1 MAGADI
7 YEDPGV
13 FRGDNIG
20 INLTTPKKE
29 LLFLALGG
37 SDEIGMNVN
46 LYGCDGKWLMVDLGL
61 TFAGA
66 DYPGI
71 DLVLPDLEF
80 IEDRAKDLVGIVLTH
95 GHEDHIGAIPY
106 LAADLGVP
114 LYANPFTATLI
125 RGKLEEEGLAK
136 EVKVNTVK
144 PGQKLQL
151 GPFGVELVRLAH
163 SIPDMDAALIETP
176 YGRIFHTG
184 DWKLDD
190 DQVLGQSATADQ
202 MRAIGDKG
210 ILALV
215 CDSTNAFNED
225 ASGTEGSVRDGL
237 LKAVKAAKGRVV
249 VTSFASN
256 AARLSTLGWVAQQ
269 TGRQVCVAGRSLD
282 RILTAARS
290 NGYLKDFPPTVD
302 FETAMNL
309 PANKCLVIATGG
321 QGEDRAA
328 LARIASGQHQIKVG
342 EGDTV
347 IFSSKQIPGNEV
359 AIGRIQNS
367 LARQNVIM
375 VTEKQAHVHVS
386 GHPGRPE
393 LASMYDW
400 IRPEI
405 LVPVH
410 GERRHMA
417 EQARFGL
424 LQGIPRAIVQSN
436 GDVVRLA
443 PKGPDIIGRERT
455 GRLILDGDV
464 ILPADGATI
473 QERRRISLHGQL
485 SVAIAV
491 DEGTANLVGEPEVR
505 MQGIPVEDDRD
516 DFIAELR
523 EAAAEAT
530 GKERDLDKLREK
542 VRLAVRRVA
551 TDWTGKKPIVDVLVV
566 RI

>member
-1 MAGADI
+1 M
-7 YEDPGV
+7 
-13 FRGDNIG
+13 
-20 INLTTPKKE
+20 TTPTNE

-61 TFAGA
+61 TFANH
-66 DYPGI
+66 DYPGV

-80 IEDRAKDLVGIVLTH
+80 IEARRADLVGIVLTH

-106 LAADLGVP
+106 LAADLRVP

-125 RGKLEEEGLAK
+125 RGKLDEEGLSG
-136 EVKVNTVK
+136 EVKVRTVK
-144 PGQKLQL
+144 PGERLKL

-163 SIPDMDAALIETP
+163 SIPDMDAAIIETRH
-176 YGRIFHTG
+176 GRIFHTG

-190 DQVLGQSATADQ
+190 DQVLGVSATEAQ
-202 MRAIGDKG
+202 MRAIGDRG
-210 ILALV
+210 VLALV
-215 CDSTNAFNED
+215 CDSTNAFNPD

-237 LKAVKAAKGRVV
+237 MQAVRAAKGRVV

-256 AARLSTLGWVAQQ
+256 AARLATLGQVAQA
-269 TGRQVCVAGRSLD
+269 TGRTVCVAGRSLD
-282 RILTAARS
+282 RILKAAQA
-290 NGYLKDFPPTVD
+290 NGYLTDFPATVD
-302 FETAMNL
+302 FDSAMAL
-309 PANKCLVIATGG
+309 PPHKSLVIATGG

-328 LARIASGQHQIKVG
+328 LARIATDSHPIKLG
-342 EGDTV
+342 DGDTV

-359 AIGRIQNS
+359 AIGRIQNA
-367 LARQNVIM
+367 LARKGVAMI
-375 VTEKQAHVHVS
+375 TEKQAHVHVS

-393 LASMYDW
+393 LATMYDW

-424 LQGIPRAIVQSN
+424 AQGIPRAIVQSN

-443 PKGPDIIGRERT
+443 PDGPAIVGRERT

-464 ILPADGATI
+464 ILPADGATTA
-473 QERRRISLHGQL
+473 ERRRIAINGQI
-485 SVAIAV
+485 SVAVAIDAR
-491 DEGTANLVGEPEVR
+491 GALAGEAEVR
-505 MQGIPVEDDRD
+505 TQGVPVEEDRD
-516 DFIAELR
+516 DFLAEAR
-523 EAAAEAT
+523 AAAAAAV
-530 GKERDLDKLREK
+530 GKERNLDKLREGI
-542 VRLAVRRVA
+542 RLAVRRVA
-551 TDWTGKKPIVDVLVV
+551 TEWTGKKPVVDVMVIRV
-566 RI
+566 

>member
-1 MAGADI
+1 MH
-7 YEDPGV
+7 
-13 FRGDNIG
+13 
-20 INLTTPKKE
+20 LTTPKKE

-46 LYGCDGKWLMVDLGL
+46 LYGCDGKWLMVDFGL
-61 TFAGA
+61 TFANNE
-66 DYPGI
+66 YPGI

-80 IEDRAKDLVGIVLTH
+80 IEKRAKDLVGIVLTH

-125 RGKLEEEGLAK
+125 RGKLEEEGIAK
-136 EVKVNTVK
+136 EVKLNVVK

-151 GPFGVELVRLAH
+151 GPFGIDLVRLAH
-163 SIPDMDAALIETP
+163 SIPDMDGVLIDTP
-176 YGRIFHTG
+176 YGRVFHSG

-190 DQVLGQSATADQ
+190 DPVMGTPTTGDRL
-202 MRAIGDKG
+202 REIGDGG

-215 CDSTNAFNED
+215 CDSTNAFNAE

-237 LKAVKAAKGRVV
+237 LAAVGTAKGRVV

-256 AARLSTLGWVAQQ
+256 AARLSTLGYVAQQ
-269 TGRQVCVAGRSLD
+269 TGRTVCVAGRSLD
-282 RILTAARS
+282 RILTAVRA
-290 NGYLKDFPPTVD
+290 NGYLKDFPETVD
-302 FETAMNL
+302 FERAMAL
-309 PANKCLVIATGG
+309 PANKLLVIATGG

-328 LARIASGQHQIKVG
+328 LARIASDQHPIKIAA
-342 EGDTV
+342 GDTV

-359 AIGRIQNS
+359 AIGRIQNA
-367 LARQNVIM
+367 LARKAVIM
-375 VTEKQAHVHVS
+375 ITEKQAHVHVS

-393 LASMYDW
+393 LAAMYDW

-405 LVPVH
+405 LIPVH

-417 EQARFGL
+417 EQARFAASRGV
-424 LQGIPRAIVQSN
+424 PKPFVQSN

-443 PKGPDIIGRERT
+443 PDGPTIVGRERT

-464 ILPADGATI
+464 ILPADGATMA
-473 QERRRISLHGQL
+473 ERRRISTHGTM
-485 SVAIAV
+485 SVAVAV
-491 DEGTANLVGEPEVR
+491 DARGGLVGVPEVR
-505 MQGIPVEDDRD
+505 MQGVPVEEDRE
-516 DFIAELR
+516 DFLGEACD
-523 EAAAEAT
+523 AAADAV
-530 GKERDLDKLREK
+530 GGERNLDKLRET

-551 TDWTGKKPIVDVLVV
+551 TDWTGKKPIVDVLLI
-566 RI
+566 RA